1 MSLALK
7 QQRLDA
13 LYQLSHRVA
22 GDSGGGLVG
31 DTLDVLLACVSA
43 RGAAAFT
50 ADDALNAVAER
61 GLVERGAEVVALRRA
76 LSTIADR
83 AASTRRTVVCADLR
97 ADREGIDDAA
107 EIVAL
112 GARTALAVPV
122 VQRRVVYAVF
132 LLLFEERT
140 RLDEETLRFVG
151 TVASVIAG
159 ALERD
164 REEAA
169 AKPQDEDPMQA
180 ARMASLGLLT
190 ASVAHELRGP
200 AGALLLQQE
209 QLSTLIEQLRDH
221 DELRHIDA
229 SAERALSE
237 LSEVSV
243 DIRTAVARIRG
254 TVEQLSLVSRREA
267 APECLDLA
275 AVTRESMI
283 LAIPHLRRKGVA
295 LTQHFDPDCFTIG
308 RRDTLGQV
316 ILNLVFN
323 AADAC
328 AGSAHPEIWVK
339 VLCSEEQVTL
349 LVEDNGP
356 GVPAASIKHIF
367 KPFFTTKKRGQGTGL
382 GLKICSDVVTSHGGH
397 IEVHERVGGG
407 ASFRVL
413 LTRAQTDSGLMPL
426 AQPEEAR
433 PRVSEARLYRLLVV
447 DDDPIFSRA
456 IRRALKPH
464 DVRSAA
470 AASEAE
476 VLLLDRSYEPDLV
489 LCDVFLPGQ
498 NGDTLHAR
506 VRSERPAIAARFVFV
521 TGGALGRAEAEYIK
535 RSGCPSLLKPVE
547 ASTVL
552 ELLDGSRLAD
562 SSPPKSVRTLNS
574 PSSPSSRR
582 SSAPPT
588 TKRRY

>member
-1 MSLALK
+1 
-7 QQRLDA
+7 
-13 LYQLSHRVA
+13 
-22 GDSGGGLVG
+22 
-31 DTLDVLLACVSA
+31 
-43 RGAAAFT
+43 
-50 ADDALNAVAER
+50 
-61 GLVERGAEVVALRRA
+61 
-76 LSTIADR
+76 
-83 AASTRRTVVCADLR
+83 
-97 ADREGIDDAA
+97 
-107 EIVAL
+107 
-112 GARTALAVPV
+112 
-122 VQRRVVYAVF
+122 
-132 LLLFEERT
+132 
-140 RLDEETLRFVG
+140 
-151 TVASVIAG
+151 
-159 ALERD
+159 ERD

-169 AKPQDEDPMQA
+169 AKPSDEDPMQA

-221 DELRHIDA
+221 DELRHIDP

-237 LSEVSV
+237 LSEVSI
-243 DIRTAVARIRG
+243 DIRAAVARIRG
-254 TVEQLSLVSRREA
+254 TVEQLSLVSRRET

-295 LTQHFDPDCFTIG
+295 LTQHFDSDCFTIG

-339 VLCSEEQVTL
+339 VLCGEEQVTL

-447 DDDPIFSRA
+447 DDDPIFSRT

-498 NGDTLHAR
+498 NGDALHAR

-562 SSPPKSVRTLNS
+562 SSPPKSVRTLNA
-574 PSSPSSRR
+574 PSPSSRR